1 MSHTRIDGVGE
12 VSIRAVAGDHP
23 RPQSASAWDDWG
35 DMDPAAKDLEIHRWI
50 IEVTDSAG
58 TCVTVGDLSAHAV
71 WYGPTP
77 GSRAL
82 NIGISLV
89 EQHRGRGIGAIAQ
102 RLLAEELH
110 EAGTVRVEASTDV
123 ENIAEQRS
131 LAKAGFVHEGT
142 LRLAQARRDGLHDL
156 QVWAHVRAPHAD
168 GDIRVMSN

>member
-1 MSHTRIDGVGE
+1 MSHVRIDGVGD

-23 RPQSASAWDDWG
+23 RPESASAWDDWG
-35 DMDPAAKDLEIHRWI
+35 PMDPAAKDMDIQRWL
-50 IEVTDSAG
+50 IEVTDETGAR
-58 TCVTVGDLSAHAV
+58 VTVGDLSAHAV

-89 EQHRGRGIGAIAQ
+89 EEQRGRGIGAIAQ

-110 EAGTVRVEASTDV
+110 ATGTVRVEASTDV
-123 ENIAEQRS
+123 ANVAEQRA

-156 QVWAHVRAPHAD
+156 QVWAHVRAPQP
-168 GDIRVMSN
+168 G